1 MKFSASGWFGRDWYG
16 NVEEAARY
24 GFQGIEQLGWRHLDL
39 PRAAETLKKYNIVNS
54 AVIIESTDDSTNA
67 QLAWTHG
74 MVYED
79 ARKAFIDAFTET
91 AGVCQKLG
99 VPNIIATTGNERTDI
114 PREQQFEI
122 CVGTLQELSRIA
134 GECGLT
140 IVLEPLNILVDHKGY
155 LLSRSCEAFDM
166 LRAVDSPS
174 CRLLF
179 DIYHQQITEGNL
191 IRNITENIDLIGHF
205 HIADNP
211 GRKQPGTGEIHYAKV
226 FEAIEQTG
234 YSGWL
239 AFECGSTLPVP
250 ELCEQ
255 MNALIRPFDGHK

>member
-16 NVEEAARY
+16 NVAEAARF
-24 GFQGIEQLGWRHLDL
+24 GFQGIEQLSWRQLDL
-39 PRAAETLKKYNIVNS
+39 NRAADTLRRYGIINS
-54 AVIIESTDDSTNA
+54 AVIIESTDDKTHA

-79 ARKAFIDAFTET
+79 ARQAFVDAFMET
-91 AGVCQKLG
+91 ANACLKLG
-99 VPNIIATTGNERTDI
+99 VPNIIATTGNERFDI
-114 PREQQFEI
+114 PREKQLDI
-122 CVGTLQELSRIA
+122 CIETLSELAHIA
-134 GECGLT
+134 GECGLQ
-140 IVLEPLNILVDHKGY
+140 IVLEPLNVLVDHKGY
-155 LLSRSCEAFDM
+155 LLSRSDEAFEL
-166 LRAVDSPS
+166 LRAVDSS
-174 CRLLF
+174 ACRLLF

-255 MNALIRPFDGHK
+255 MNALIRPFSGK